1 VDDTS
6 LLPASAPPAPPSLP
20 DSSGRAAAA
29 AEPRWLTDDEF
40 RAWIGYRRMRAL
52 LDLQLARCLAAD
64 QGLSEPDYDVL
75 TSLADAEDRRIRL
88 SEMADRMLWSKS
100 RLSHHVT
107 RMQQRGLVT
116 RQECPSDGRGAFI
129 VLTDRGMETLGH
141 VAAVRAHFI
150 DLMTDEQVR
159 VLGEVTET
167 VLEHLRRHVD

>member
-1 VDDTS
+1 MEDTQ
-6 LLPASAPPAPPSLP
+6 LLPSPNVDGARPG
-20 DSSGRAAAA
+20 DG
-29 AEPRWLTDDEF
+29 PRWLSEEEF

-52 LDLQLARCLAAD
+52 LDLQLARQLAAD

-75 TSLADAEDRRIRL
+75 TSLSGATDRKIRL
-88 SEMADRMLWSKS
+88 SEMAERMLWSKS

-116 RQECPSDGRGAFI
+116 RRECPSDGRGAFI
-129 VLTDRGMETLGH
+129 VLTDQGMETLRAAAPGH

-150 DLMTDEQVR
+150 DLMTEEQVR
-159 VLGEVTET
+159 VLGDVVET

>member
-1 VDDTS
+1 VEDTQ
-6 LLPASAPPAPPSLP
+6 LLPSANVDA
-20 DSSGRAAAA
+20 DADRARP
-29 AEPRWLTDDEF
+29 EDGPRWLSADEF

-52 LDLQLARCLAAD
+52 LDLQLARQLAAD

-75 TSLADAEDRRIRL
+75 TSLADATDRKIRL
-88 SEMADRMLWSKS
+88 SEMAERMLWSKS

-129 VLTDRGMETLGH
+129 VLTDQGMETLRAAAPGH

-150 DLMTDEQVR
+150 DLMTEEQMR
-159 VLGEVTET
+159 VLGDVVET